1 MLQTAAAL
9 LLVTQ
14 SIAPVPTLEIAPG
27 VRMPMLGLGTGPP
40 FSANDTYHA
49 ALAAFRLGYPAI
61 DTAHNYANQPAI
73 ARAIRDSGVSRTT
86 IFITSKVRSRS
97 LSLALLA
104 SLRSPPL
111 PSPLRCP
118 ARSRTPTR
126 WP

>member
-1 MLQTAAAL
+1 MLQVAL
-9 LLVTQ
+9 LLAT

-61 DTAHNYANQPAI
+61 DTAHNYKNQPAI
-73 ARAIRDSGVSRTT
+73 ARAIRDSGVSRST
-86 IFITSKVRSRS
+86 IFITSKVRLGA
-97 LSLALLA
+97 LSLALA
-104 SLRSPPL
+104 RSPRSAHPH
-111 PSPLRCP
+111 PPAPLRCP
-118 ARSRTPTR
+118 ARSHTPTR